1 MVNKRSSKYRLRIQ
15 DKYEELFG
23 IKEKNDMREVNNM
36 KECLKKV
43 YTTDNY
49 FLEVMIANI
58 PEIKIVGFKRMDNGE
73 HETTFEYPE
82 YRETELNGVIENVR
96 CRAYGNLSNFDE
108 LKRNRKAMLDRY
120 YDDKNK

>member
-1 MVNKRSSKYRLRIQ
+1 MQQKF
-15 DKYEELFG
+15 DELF
-23 IKEKNDMREVNNM
+23 EYKNINNRGDTEM
-36 KECLKKV
+36 KECLKKL

-49 FLEVMIANI
+49 FLEVMIANV
-58 PEIKIVGFKRMDNGE
+58 PEVKIVDFKRMYDGE
-73 HETTFEYPE
+73 HETTFEYPA

>member
-1 MVNKRSSKYRLRIQ
+1 MVSKFKYRLRMQ

-23 IKEKNDMREVNNM
+23 IKGNNDMREVNKM
-36 KECLKKV
+36 KECLKKL

-58 PEIKIVGFKRMDNGE
+58 PEVKIVGFKRMDNGE
-73 HETTFEYPE
+73 HETTFEYPA

-96 CRAYGNLSNFDE
+96 CRAYNNLSNFDE
-108 LKRNRKAMLDRY
+108 LKRNRKAMLDTY
-120 YDDKNK
+120 FEDKNK